1 MLHETKNNLD
11 SEEFIYNNMKKT
23 IEHTNLSLRK
33 QKINSILSK
42 KRTLLHSNINSLIN
56 QNETTDKETLLINNI
71 YNAFILSNESL
82 LETHLTQFQ
91 RNIISNKNNL
101 KTYQIKIQTN
111 SNIPSDIFTLIPEI
125 FFRYYNNELISYLTL
140 TSLTVMT
147 SESTEMTQRLSDANI
162 IQRFLQI
169 ITTNFFLK
177 NIVHIQHI
185 LKIIGNVII
194 DMFDTIELIKIYEET
209 TLLKDLFRIIATIQY
224 CPIDKEQR
232 NSISINY
239 VLEFINSC
247 IWLLQLYLDSNNKTS
262 NLPKDEVVSAMNSL
276 CNDCILNYHIYEK
289 YPYSNMELLL
299 TQLETLS
306 NKEEYLDAILE
317 SGFLSTITMLFEFL
331 FDDGNCSD
339 DDAVKNN
346 KILSTDCVHKIISI
360 IANILA
366 LPNEKV
372 APYYTSDISLI
383 IEKLIMRYKIHSNNN
398 NNSNIQ
404 ETLLLLFGNLCCFNT
419 KPEITTLISDEMVVS
434 TLFKYYAKNRNNLN
448 ELCFVIYNVFYVQSV
463 DIVMMYIKFNCFDV
477 LMDVF
482 KDEKNYKEA
491 LNAILKGFEGGLRL
505 GIINVIVKEICLR
518 DFKREAEN
526 LLLKYG
532 NEVDKNNEE
541 MLNKFIEMYN
551 KHSNLYFGEG

>member
-11 SEEFIYNNMKKT
+11 SEQFIYNSMKKT

-42 KRTLLHSNINSLIN
+42 KRTLLHSNTNPILN
-56 QNETTDKETLLINNI
+56 QNDTTDKETLLINNI
-71 YNAFILSNESL
+71 YSAFMLSNEGH

-91 RNIISNKNNL
+91 RNIISSKNNIR
-101 KTYQIKIQTN
+101 TYQIKIQTN
-111 SNIPSDIFTLIPEI
+111 SNIPSDVFTLIPEI

-162 IQRFLQI
+162 IQRFLRI

-232 NSISINY
+232 NSVSINY

-247 IWLLQLYLDSNNKTS
+247 IWLLQLYLDSNNKAS
-262 NLPKDEVVSAMNSL
+262 NLPQEEVVSAMNSL
-276 CNDCILNYHIYEK
+276 CCDCILNYHTYEK

-306 NKEEYLDAILE
+306 NKEEYLETMLE
-317 SGFLSTITMLFEFL
+317 SGFLSTVTVLFEFL

-339 DDAVKNN
+339 DVKHDAP
-346 KILSTDCVHKIISI
+346 LSTECIHKIISI

-366 LPNEKV
+366 LPNDKV
-372 APYYTSDISLI
+372 SPFYTSDISLI
-383 IEKLIMRYKIHSNNN
+383 IEKLIMRYKIHSHNNH
-398 NNSNIQ
+398 SSVQ

-419 KPEITTLISDEMVVS
+419 KPEITTVISDEMVVS
-434 TLFKYYAKNRNNLN
+434 TLFKYYSKNRNNLN

-463 DIVMMYIKFNCFDV
+463 DIVMMYIRFNCFDV
-477 LMDVF
+477 LMEVF
-482 KDEKNYKEA
+482 KDDKNWKEA
-491 LNAILKGFEGGLRL
+491 LNAVLKGFEGGLRL
-505 GIINVIVKEICLR
+505 GIVNVIVKEICVR
-518 DFKREAEN
+518 DFKREAE
-526 LLLKYG
+526 G
-532 NEVDKNNEE
+532 
-541 MLNKFIEMYN
+541 M
-551 KHSNLYFGEG
+551 

>member
-185 LKIIGNVII
+185 LKIIVIEHVYLQFSI
-194 DMFDTIELIKIYEET
+194 LEICSTET
-209 TLLKDLFRIIATIQY
+209 
-224 CPIDKEQR
+224 
-232 NSISINY
+232 
-239 VLEFINSC
+239 
-247 IWLLQLYLDSNNKTS
+247 SNN
-262 NLPKDEVVSAMNSL
+262 SANFS
-276 CNDCILNYHIYEK
+276 
-289 YPYSNMELLL
+289 
-299 TQLETLS
+299 
-306 NKEEYLDAILE
+306 
-317 SGFLSTITMLFEFL
+317 
-331 FDDGNCSD
+331 
-339 DDAVKNN
+339 
-346 KILSTDCVHKIISI
+346 
-360 IANILA
+360 
-366 LPNEKV
+366 
-372 APYYTSDISLI
+372 
-383 IEKLIMRYKIHSNNN
+383 
-398 NNSNIQ
+398 
-404 ETLLLLFGNLCCFNT
+404 
-419 KPEITTLISDEMVVS
+419 
-434 TLFKYYAKNRNNLN
+434 
-448 ELCFVIYNVFYVQSV
+448 
-463 DIVMMYIKFNCFDV
+463 
-477 LMDVF
+477 
-482 KDEKNYKEA
+482 
-491 LNAILKGFEGGLRL
+491 
-505 GIINVIVKEICLR
+505 
-518 DFKREAEN
+518 
-526 LLLKYG
+526 
-532 NEVDKNNEE
+532 
-541 MLNKFIEMYN
+541 
-551 KHSNLYFGEG
+551 